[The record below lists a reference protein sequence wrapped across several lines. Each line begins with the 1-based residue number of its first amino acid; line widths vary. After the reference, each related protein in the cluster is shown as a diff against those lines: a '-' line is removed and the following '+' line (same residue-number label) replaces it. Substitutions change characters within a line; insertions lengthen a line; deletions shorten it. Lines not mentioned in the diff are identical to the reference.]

1 MGDERLR
8 EQERRWR
15 ESRSVEDEAAYLVER
30 VRVGAVS
37 RTRLV
42 AAAVA
47 GSAVAARAADTT
59 AGAAPARPGSWLRRH
74 LDRYENFREG
84 WRALSDWASGFDR
97 ASAACGV
104 LLRVECARVSLP
116 LFESA
121 VPTDERPRRLL
132 LATSA
137 WCDDPCDEHV
147 RQVAA
152 ANGGVDDLME
162 TLGTETRHGSAAQ
175 ATRWLARAGAT
186 GLEPPEFKFLVH
198 CLQGARLDP
207 WDVLHVVQ
215 AAMLRWAAPP

>member
-1 MGDERLR
+1 MSDERLR
-8 EQERRWR
+8 EQERRWL
-15 ESRSVEDEAAYLVER
+15 ETRSVEDEAAYLVER
-30 VRVGAVS
+30 ARVGAVS
-37 RTRLV
+37 RARLR

-47 GSAVAARAADTT
+47 GSAAAARATDTT
-59 AGAAPARPGSWLRRH
+59 PGPAPTRPGSWLRRR
-74 LDRYENFREG
+74 LDRFADFRDG

-97 ASAACGV
+97 AGAACGV

-121 VPTDERPRRLL
+121 FPTDERPRRLL
-132 LATSA
+132 LATGA
-137 WCDDPCDEHV
+137 WCDCPCDEHV
-147 RQVAA
+147 GRVAT
-152 ANGGVDDLME
+152 ANGGVDELMD

-186 GLEPPEFKFLVH
+186 GLEPSEFKFLVH
-198 CLQGARLDP
+198 CMQGARLDP